1 MHAVAPIPSTKQERC
16 RRQQFWIVFVNKA
29 LEWLLS
35 ENNEMFFLFLSLFF
49 DFSQIRQRVAW
60 SSGLEECAPRDL
72 LWRCFFRKIT
82 MNFHSAW
89 SASWTTICLCTSK
102 IQPKSKLMQKYSKL
116 QHLFAKRKGFHRFSR
131 FEIDRKYLELQR
143 APLVFRGDIPN
154 ISKGYSKCGR
164 CAVQLFCICSLVTPA
179 QLRSVPKFS

>member
-1 MHAVAPIPSTKQERC
+1 MQTPAVLDRFCQQSSWMIAFREQWDVFFIFIP
-16 RRQQFWIVFVNKA
+16 
-29 LEWLLS
+29 
-35 ENNEMFFLFLSLFF
+35 FLGLPH
-49 DFSQIRQRVAW
+49 IRQRVAW
-60 SSGLEECAPRDL
+60 LARSSGLEFAPRDL

-89 SASWTTICLCTSK
+89 SASWTTICLCMSK